1 VAAELWRPGEEDSM
15 RDAGG
20 YEPPVLIELGGFF
33 ALTSGQP
40 VGFKMDFTKQYAA

>member
-1 VAAELWRPGEEDSM
+1 M
-15 RDAGG
+15 RDAGGYEPHAGG

-40 VGFKMDFTKQYAA
+40 VGFKMDFVKQYAR

>member
-1 VAAELWRPGEEDSM
+1 M
-15 RDAGG
+15 RDAGGCEPHPDG

-40 VGFKMDFTKQYAA
+40 VGIKMDFTKVYSV